1 MKSEDG
7 ERSGE
12 EREQSEEGGAW
23 IEAKKWTRK
32 VSIFWNTFFR

>member
-12 EREQSEEGGAW
+12 EREQSEGGAW